1 MQTPATT
8 VLIQTQESRHQRV
21 ARHIREAAEATGVPF
36 DYLLAQA
43 NSESRLDPD
52 AANQRSSAMGL
63 YQFTAGTWLDMI
75 KKHGAEH
82 GLDAYADAI
91 TKGKD
96 GKWTVADKD
105 LKKEILELR
114 KDPKVSAL
122 MAGEYA
128 SDNRKVL
135 EAKLGRQASS
145 HDLYLAHYL
154 GAGGALKVLQEVG
167 AGKGADGDETA
178 PTTAAS
184 ILPEAAKAN
193 PSEFHHDDGE
203 GEAKSVDDLYA
214 SVQAR
219 FRRSM
224 AKAAAVAK
232 KLNRPSVDLAAL
244 RPEPRP
250 QPETAAVA
258 ATTAETTQPPASS
271 AAATARAALDL
282 SQYGTFPVA
291 IARAGTEDT
300 TSFPVRLPPPVNATR
315 ADQVTLRG
323 LIDAIDVTNT
333 KG

>member
-1 MQTPATT
+1 MQTPAPT
-8 VLIQTQESRHQRV
+8 VLIEAPDSRHQRV
-21 ARHIREAAEATGVPF
+21 ARHIREAAKATGVPF

-63 YQFTAGTWLDMI
+63 YQFTAGTWLDML

-82 GLDAYADAI
+82 GLGNYADSI
-91 TKGKD
+91 VKGKD

-105 LKKEILELR
+105 IRKEILDLR
-114 KDPKVSAL
+114 KDPRISAL

-135 EAKLGRQASS
+135 EAKLGREASA

-154 GAGGALKVLQEVG
+154 GAGGALKVLQELG
-167 AGKGADGDETA
+167 GDEQ
-178 PTTAAS
+178 TTAAT
-184 ILPEAAKAN
+184 ILPAAAKAN
-193 PSEFHHDDGE
+193 PAEFHHDDGE

-214 SVQAR
+214 SVQSR

-232 KLNRPSVDLAAL
+232 KLNRPSIDLAEL
-244 RPEPRP
+244 RPEARP
-250 QPETAAVA
+250 AAPAAEMATTPAGTA
-258 ATTAETTQPPASS
+258 ATTLAGT
-271 AAATARAALDL
+271 AATVDAATRPQLDL
-282 SQYGTFPVA
+282 SQYGPFPVA
-291 IARAGTEDT
+291 IARAALADDTT
-300 TSFPVRLPPPVNATR
+300 TSFPVRLPPPVSATR

-323 LIDAIDVTNT
+323 LIDVQAEDGG
-333 KG
+333 KS

>member
-1 MQTPATT
+1 MQTPTTT
-8 VLIQTQESRHQRV
+8 VLIEAQESRHQRV

-43 NSESRLDPD
+43 NTESRLDPD
-52 AANQRSSAMGL
+52 AASRRSSAMGL
-63 YQFTAGTWLDMI
+63 YQFTASTWLDMI

-82 GLDAYADAI
+82 GLGNYADAI
-91 TKGKD
+91 SEGKD
-96 GKWTVADKD
+96 GRLSVSNKD
-105 LKKEILELR
+105 LKKEILDLR
-114 KDPKVSAL
+114 RDPRISAL

-135 EAKLGRQASS
+135 ESKLGRKASA

-154 GAGGALKVLQEVG
+154 GAGGALKVLNERGSTEQS
-167 AGKGADGDETA
+167 AAD
-178 PTTAAS
+178 

-193 PSEFHHDDGE
+193 PEEFHHDDGE
-203 GEAKSVDDLYA
+203 GEAKSVDALYA

-232 KLNRPSVDLAAL
+232 ELNRPKVDLAEF
-244 RPEPRP
+244 RPEARP
-250 QPETAAVA
+250 QATDNFPTTTLAAADATAQAVA
-258 ATTAETTQPPASS
+258 TKTSS
-271 AAATARAALDL
+271 AEPEVDL
-282 SQYGTFPVA
+282 SQYGMFPVA
-291 IARAGTEDT
+291 IARADTSSET

-323 LIDAIDVTNT
+323 LIDALSIIAG
-333 KG
+333 KS